1 MNTKAPEQGRP
12 EQEVKDHGHGTIA
25 MAGFHGRTKE
35 ALDMT
40 YFIDDVQPRTM
51 ARNFYK
57 KET

>member
-1 MNTKAPEQGRP
+1 
-12 EQEVKDHGHGTIA
+12 

-35 ALDMT
+35 ALDMMNI
-40 YFIDDVQPRTM
+40 IDDIQPRTM